1 MKHLKLF
8 ESNGKSKVI
17 KPPKPLPDNSAIFLA
32 GSGTTTNSLAE
43 DWQKTVETLLKNE
56 NVAIF
61 NPRRDDWDS
70 SWEQKIENEKFAEQV
85 NWELN
90 AMDRAE
96 VIVMYL
102 SPETQS
108 PISLL
113 ELGLYAQSGKLLVCC
128 PEGFW
133 RKGNVDVVCAKY
145 GIPTYNTIEELVG
158 AAIVKINM

>member
-1 MKHLKLF
+1 M
-8 ESNGKSKVI
+8 KVI
-17 KPPKPLPDNSAIFLA
+17 KSPNPIPGKLPGIFLA
-32 GSGTTTNSLAE
+32 GSIGGSTDGSLAN
-43 DWQKTVETLLKNE
+43 DWQKTVEILLNNE
-56 NVAIF
+56 NIEIY
-61 NPRRDDWDS
+61 NPRRIDYDS
-70 SWEQKIENEKFAEQV
+70 TWKQTIENDKFKEQV

-90 AMDRAE
+90 SLEKAT
-96 VIVMYL
+96 VIILYF

-113 ELGLYAQSGKLLVCC
+113 ELGLHAQSGKLLVCC

-133 RKGNVDVVCAKY
+133 RKGNVDIVCAKY